1 MASQLASTA
10 PDRIPGPP
18 ACNATWARA
27 ASPTVVSQ
35 GRIYCCSDRSRMSSR
50 CGEPVLARSSLCSLK
65 VDTAFRR
72 AVPRSSIFTAVRGG
86 SGCGSTRRSSIATR
100 IQRGPPDRSHIQRG
114 ARVAGPRQLIHCAQL
129 RHAAGRICRRISR
142 CWRPS
147 PDRRGGVRAT
157 ARRRR
162 SAHARRGGRRDL
174 RHGPGS
180 RPRRR

>member
-10 PDRIPGPP
+10 PADSWSSGMQRDMGEGRVTYRRQPTS
-18 ACNATWARA
+18 ASTAAR
-27 ASPTVVSQ
+27 T
-35 GRIYCCSDRSRMSSR
+35 GRTSSR
-50 CGEPVLARSSLCSLK
+50 RGDPVLAHFSLYCLK

-114 ARVAGPRQLIHCAQL
+114 ARVSGPRQLIHCAQL